1 MAYPLQS
8 TRTSACNMAFSQKD
22 ITGTSPI
29 VRPDIDWIP
38 SYKVF
43 AERVQR
49 LAQMNL
55 NRPTTLPAGWPSEI
69 TSERVWSG
77 SDFQS
82 EDDYVVK
89 LTQEDIAEIER
100 ALEYFKSKLYLF
112 HTSPGLNSQ
121 LTSCLKALDLTPD
134 DVTKSTFPL
143 PHLGPKLSSISDI
156 IHHGH
161 GFVVLRG
168 LEPDKYSSMDN
179 ILLYLG
185 VTSYI
190 AETRGMQDFDG
201 RMILH
206 IQAVRRE
213 TDVTQ
218 HGSMPNSPYVNRAQP
233 FHTDLCDVLSLY
245 ALGVAAYGGESF
257 LASSAMIYN
266 EIASLRPDVIHVLA
280 KDDWPFDEFYKNQ
293 YHTRPLLYNF
303 SSENPASGEKTNH
316 GPGFQFSRRPL
327 TGAHFSPHHPL
338 VPAMTEVQA
347 EALDMV
353 YFLAKEHALEI
364 QLRKGDMQIFN
375 NFAMLHARSSF
386 VDEPREGKKRHMLRL
401 WLRDEEKAWKS
412 EDEGLEKVGREVY
425 EWEQEEW
432 RREVGTKWDIEMSPP
447 ELRVDFKRASCA

>member
-1 MAYPLQS
+1 MACPLQS
-8 TRTSACNMAFSQKD
+8 NNTRACNIATLPQKKKKKD
-22 ITGTSPI
+22 MDTTNTNTSPI

-43 AERVQR
+43 KERVQR
-49 LAQMNL
+49 LASLPL
-55 NRPTTLPAGWPSEI
+55 NRPTTLPRGWPSEI

-77 SDFQS
+77 SDFAS
-82 EDDYVVK
+82 EDDYVVR
-89 LTQEDIAEIER
+89 LTPSDISEIES
-100 ALEYFKSKLYLF
+100 ALSFFKSLSSR
-112 HTSPGLNSQ
+112 SPGEGLG
-121 LTSCLKALDLTPD
+121 PD
-134 DVTKSTFPL
+134 DVSQSTFPL
-143 PHLGPKLSSISDI
+143 PTLGPKLEEISNI
-156 IHHGH
+156 IHSGR

-168 LEPDKYSSMDN
+168 LDPDKYSSTDN

-190 AETRGMQDFDG
+190 AEQRGMQDFDG

-206 IQAVRRE
+206 IQAVRKE
-213 TDVTQ
+213 SDVTQ
-218 HGSMPNSPYVNRAQP
+218 HGAMPNSPYVNRAQP

-257 LASSAMIYN
+257 LASSAKIYN
-266 EIASLRPDVIHVLA
+266 EIARLRPDVIHVLA
-280 KDDWPFDEFYKNQ
+280 SDDWPFDEFYKNQ

-303 SSENPASGEKTNH
+303 SGTGRDGEKEVEH

-364 QLRKGDMQIFN
+364 QLQKGDMQIFN

-386 VDEPREGKKRHMLRL
+386 VDDEQGQDKKRHMLRL
-401 WLRDEEKAWKS
+401 WLRNEKKAWKS
-412 EDEGLEKVGREVY
+412 DSEGLEKVGREVY
-425 EWEQEEW
+425 EWETEEW
-432 RREVGTKWDIEMSPP
+432 RREVGTKWDIEQSPP

>member
-1 MAYPLQS
+1 MACPLQF
-8 TRTSACNMAFSQKD
+8 TRACNMAPPQKD
-22 ITGTSPI
+22 TNPI
-29 VRPDIDWIP
+29 IRPDIDWIP

-43 AERVQR
+43 KKRVQR
-49 LAQMNL
+49 LAAQNL
-55 NRPTTLPAGWPSEI
+55 NRPTTLPAGWPAKI

-77 SDFQS
+77 SDFKS

-89 LTQEDIAEIER
+89 LSQEDILEIES
-100 ALEYFKSKLYLF
+100 ALEFFK
-112 HTSPGLNSQ
+112 T
-121 LTSCLKALDLTPD
+121 LDLGPD
-134 DVTKSTFPL
+134 DVSKSNFPL
-143 PHLGPKLSSISDI
+143 PNLGPKLEEVSDI
-156 IHHGH
+156 IHNGR

-168 LEPDKYSSMDN
+168 LNPDKYSSTDN

-206 IQAVRRE
+206 IQAVRKE
-213 TDVTQ
+213 SDVTQ

-245 ALGVAAYGGESF
+245 ALGVAKYGGESY
-257 LASSAMIYN
+257 LASSATIYN
-266 EIASLRPDVIHVLA
+266 EIARMRPDVIHVLA
-280 KDDWPFDEFYKNQ
+280 QDDWPFDEFYKNQ

-303 SSENPASGEKTNH
+303 SSSSSVDGRKEHH

-338 VPAMTEVQA
+338 VPAMSEVQA

-364 QLRKGDMQIFN
+364 QLQKGDMQIFN

-386 VDEPREGKKRHMLRL
+386 VDEGEHHKRHMLRL
-401 WLRDEEKAWKS
+401 WLRNEQKMWRSDS
-412 EDEGLEKVGREVY
+412 EGLDKVGREVY
-425 EWEQEEW
+425 EWDKEEW
-432 RREVGTKWDIEMSPP
+432 RREVGTKWDIEQSPP

>member
-1 MAYPLQS
+1 M
-8 TRTSACNMAFSQKD
+8 
-22 ITGTSPI
+22 
-29 VRPDIDWIP
+29 
-38 SYKVF
+38 
-43 AERVQR
+43 
-49 LAQMNL
+49 
-55 NRPTTLPAGWPSEI
+55 
-69 TSERVWSG
+69 
-77 SDFQS
+77 
-82 EDDYVVK
+82 
-89 LTQEDIAEIER
+89 
-100 ALEYFKSKLYLF
+100 
-112 HTSPGLNSQ
+112 
-121 LTSCLKALDLTPD
+121 TSCWTALDLTPD
-134 DVTKSTFPL
+134 DVSKSTFHL
-143 PHLGPKLSSISDI
+143 PTLGPKLSEISNI
-156 IHHGH
+156 IHHGR

-213 TDVTQ
+213 SDVTE

-257 LASSAMIYN
+257 LASSAKIYN
-266 EIASLRPDVIHVLA
+266 EIARLRPDVIHVLA

-303 SSENPASGEKTNH
+303 SSSSSSGANGEGEEKIEH

-327 TGAHFSPHHPL
+327 TGAHFSPHHSL
-338 VPAMTEVQA
+338 VPAMSEVQA

-353 YFLAKEHALEI
+353 YFLAKEHALTIEL
-364 QLRKGDMQIFN
+364 QKGDMQIFN
-375 NFAMLHARSSF
+375 NFAMLHARNSF
-386 VDEPREGKKRHMLRL
+386 VDEPLEGKKRHMLRL
-401 WLRDEEKAWKS
+401 WLRNEEKAWKA
-412 EDEGLEKVGREVY
+412 EDSEGLEKVGREVY
-425 EWEQEEW
+425 KWEQEEW

>member
-8 TRTSACNMAFSQKD
+8 PRARNMKLPQKD
-22 ITGTSPI
+22 TTSPI
-29 VRPDIDWIP
+29 VRPVIDWIP

-43 AERVQR
+43 KERVQR
-49 LAQMNL
+49 LAALHL
-55 NRPTTLPAGWPSEI
+55 NRPTTVPAGWPSKI

-77 SDFQS
+77 SDFKS

-89 LTQEDIAEIER
+89 LSQEDISEIES
-100 ALEYFKSKLYLF
+100 ALSYFKS
-112 HTSPGLNSQ
+112 
-121 LTSCLKALDLTPD
+121 LDLGFD
-134 DVTKSTFPL
+134 DVSESTFPL
-143 PHLGPKLSSISDI
+143 PTLGPKLSEISDI
-156 IHHGH
+156 IHTGR

-168 LEPDKYSSMDN
+168 LEPDKYSSTDN

-206 IQAVRRE
+206 IQAVRKE
-213 TDVTQ
+213 SDVAQ

-245 ALGVAAYGGESF
+245 ALGVAAYGGESL

-266 EIASLRPDVIHVLA
+266 EIARLRPDVIHVLA
-280 KDDWPFDEFYKNQ
+280 RDDWPFDEFYKNQ

-303 SSENPASGEKTNH
+303 FSGGTNGEEEEH

-338 VPAMTEVQA
+338 VPAMSEVQA

-364 QLRKGDMQIFN
+364 ALKKGDMQIFN

-386 VDEPREGKKRHMLRL
+386 VDEGEQKRHMLRL
-401 WLRDEEKAWKS
+401 WLRNEQKAWKS
-412 EDEGLEKVGREVY
+412 ESEGLEKVGREVY
-425 EWEQEEW
+425 EWEKEEW
-432 RREVGTKWDIEMSPP
+432 RREVGTQWDIEASPP

>member
-1 MAYPLQS
+1 MACPLQS
-8 TRTSACNMAFSQKD
+8 TRACNMAPPQKD
-22 ITGTSPI
+22 TNPI
-29 VRPDIDWIP
+29 VRPEIDWIP

-43 AERVQR
+43 KERVQR
-49 LAQMNL
+49 LAALNL
-55 NRPTTLPAGWPSEI
+55 NRPTTLPAGWPAKI

-77 SDFQS
+77 SDFKS

-89 LTQEDIAEIER
+89 LSQEDILEIES
-100 ALEYFKSKLYLF
+100 ALGFFK
-112 HTSPGLNSQ
+112 T
-121 LTSCLKALDLTPD
+121 LDLGPD
-134 DVTKSTFPL
+134 DVSKNNFPL
-143 PHLGPKLSSISDI
+143 LNLGPKLEEVSDI
-156 IHHGH
+156 IHNGR

-168 LEPDKYSSMDN
+168 LNPDKYSSTDN

-206 IQAVRRE
+206 IQAVRKE
-213 TDVTQ
+213 SDVAQ

-245 ALGVAAYGGESF
+245 ALGVAKYGGESF
-257 LASSAMIYN
+257 LASSATIYN
-266 EIASLRPDVIHVLA
+266 EIARLRPDVIHVLA
-280 KDDWPFDEFYKNQ
+280 RDDWPFDEFYKNQ
-293 YHTRPLLYNF
+293 YHMRPLLYNF
-303 SSENPASGEKTNH
+303 SSVDGRKEHEH

-338 VPAMTEVQA
+338 VPAMSEVQA

-353 YFLAKEHALEI
+353 YFLAKEHALAI
-364 QLRKGDMQIFN
+364 QLQKGDMQIFN

-386 VDEPREGKKRHMLRL
+386 VDEGEHHKRHMLRL
-401 WLRDEEKAWKS
+401 WLRNEQKMWRSDS
-412 EDEGLEKVGREVY
+412 EGLDKVGREVY
-425 EWEQEEW
+425 EWDKEEW
-432 RREVGTKWDIEMSPP
+432 RREVGTKWDIEQSPP

>member
-1 MAYPLQS
+1 MACPLQS
-8 TRTSACNMAFSQKD
+8 TRACNMAPPQKD
-22 ITGTSPI
+22 SSPI

-43 AERVQR
+43 KERVQR
-49 LAQMNL
+49 LAALNL
-55 NRPTTLPAGWPSEI
+55 NRPTTLPAGWPSKI

-77 SDFQS
+77 SDFKS

-89 LTQEDIAEIER
+89 LSQEDIAEIES
-100 ALEYFKSKLYLF
+100 ALEYFK
-112 HTSPGLNSQ
+112 
-121 LTSCLKALDLTPD
+121 ALDLGPD
-134 DVTKSTFPL
+134 DVSKDNFPL
-143 PHLGPKLSSISDI
+143 PNLGSKLEEVADI
-156 IHHGH
+156 IHNGR
-161 GFVVLRG
+161 GFVILRG
-168 LEPDKYSSMDN
+168 LEPDKYSSVDN

-206 IQAVRRE
+206 IQAVRKE
-213 TDVTQ
+213 SDVAQ

-257 LASSAMIYN
+257 LASSATIYN
-266 EIASLRPDVIHVLA
+266 EIARLRPDVIHVLA

-303 SSENPASGEKTNH
+303 SSSDGKQEH

-338 VPAMTEVQA
+338 VPAMSEVQA

-364 QLRKGDMQIFN
+364 QLQKGDMQIFN

-386 VDEPREGKKRHMLRL
+386 VDEGEHKRHMLRL
-401 WLRDEEKAWKS
+401 WLRNEQKMWRAEPKS
-412 EDEGLEKVGREVY
+412 EGLEKVGREVY
-425 EWEQEEW
+425 EWEKEEW
-432 RREVGTKWDIEMSPP
+432 RREVGTKWDIEQSPP